1 MWSNYGI
8 EGAKDKNTSLNYLAA
23 QVLTAAGVPTNAY
36 QNYLLSLSK
45 TYPVISAAGQTKGVG
60 ADEKQ
65 LQTYKKLQYYQ
76 LFEKNKEKD
85 E

>member
-1 MWSNYGI
+1 MNYV
-8 EGAKDKNTSLNYLAA
+8 AA
-23 QVLTAAGVPTNAY
+23 VVLTAAGVASYAY
-36 QNYLLSLSK
+36 LYYLLCVIKS
-45 TYPVISAAGQTKGVG
+45 YPVFSAAGQTKGIG

>member
-1 MWSNYGI
+1 MF
-8 EGAKDKNTSLNYLAA
+8 
-23 QVLTAAGVPTNAY
+23 
-36 QNYLLSLSK
+36 LLILFLVFFKQLIILKLLVSLSK
-45 TYPVISAAGQTKGVG
+45 TYPVISAAGQTKGIG